1 MSERASSQA
10 PLAQQIFSKRML
22 ICVFTGFAS
31 GMPLYVL
38 LTLVPAWLSESGVS
52 LAAIG
57 LFALVGM
64 PYNWKFLWAPL
75 MDRFVPFPLGKRR
88 SWMLIF
94 QVALI
99 LAIAAMGL
107 LDPSE
112 NLSLVAVFAF
122 AVALF
127 SASQDISIDAYR
139 RELLP
144 DAELGLGN
152 SIHVATYRL
161 STLVPGSLSRVL
173 ADRLPW
179 NLVFLITASCMLLGV
194 RMTSVVKEPRRAVER
209 ALGIRDTFSKPF
221 IEYLERKGLR
231 SLLIVLAFLVLYKLG
246 DNMATALS
254 TPFYLELGFTM
265 TEIGLVAKTAA
276 LWAVLI
282 GGLFGGI
289 VMLRLGI
296 NRALWV
302 FGVVQIL
309 SIFGFAYLA
318 NQAPNLWLLAGVI
331 AFEYFG
337 VGLGTAALTAFM
349 ARETNP
355 TFAATQLA
363 LFTAL
368 ATVPRTFVNAST
380 GFISDALGWSSFFL
394 LCACFAIPGL
404 LMLPWVA
411 PWGQEASDAAADGG

>member
-1 MSERASSQA
+1 MSEHASSQA

-38 LTLVPAWLSESGVS
+38 LNLVPAWLSESGVS

-99 LAIAAMGL
+99 LAIGAMGL

-161 STLVPGSLSRVL
+161 STLVPGSLSLVL

-179 NLVFLITASCMLLGV
+179 NLVFLITASFMLLGV
-194 RMTSVVKEPRRAVER
+194 LMTSVVNEPRRQLER

>member
-1 MSERASSQA
+1 MSESSSLQASIV
-10 PLAQQIFSKRML
+10 QQVLSKRML

-38 LTLVPAWLSESGVS
+38 LNLVPAWLSESGVS

-75 MDRFVPFPLGKRR
+75 MDRFVPFQLGKRR

-99 LAIAAMGL
+99 LSIGAMGL
-107 LDPSE
+107 LDPSK
-112 NLSLVAVFAF
+112 NISLVAAFAF

-139 RELLP
+139 REILP

-161 STLVPGSLSRVL
+161 STLVPGSLSLVL

-179 NLVFLITASCMLLGV
+179 NLVFFITAAFMLFGV
-194 RMTSVVKEPRRAVER
+194 LMTSLVNEPQRQLER
-209 ALGIRDTFSKPF
+209 ALGLRDTFSKPF
-221 IEYLERKGLR
+221 LEYLERKGLR
-231 SLLIVLAFLVLYKLG
+231 GLLIVLAFLVLYKLG

-276 LWAVLI
+276 LWAVMV

-296 NRALWV
+296 NRGLWV
-302 FGVVQIL
+302 FGAVQIL
-309 SIFGFAYLA
+309 SIFGFAYLS
-318 NQAPNLWLLAGVI
+318 NQAPDLWLLAGVI

-380 GFISDALGWSSFFL
+380 GFISDALGWSNFFL

-411 PWGQEASDAAADGG
+411 PWREQPEKTLIDG

>member
-1 MSERASSQA
+1 MSERASLQA

-38 LTLVPAWLSESGVS
+38 LNLVPAWLSESGVS

-99 LAIAAMGL
+99 LAIGAMGL

-161 STLVPGSLSRVL
+161 STLVPGSLSLVL

-179 NLVFLITASCMLLGV
+179 NLVFLITASFMLLGV
-194 RMTSVVKEPRRAVER
+194 LMTSVVNEPRRQLER
-209 ALGIRDTFSKPF
+209 ALGIRDSFSKPF

-231 SLLIVLAFLVLYKLG
+231 SLLIVQAF
-246 DNMATALS
+246 
-254 TPFYLELGFTM
+254 
-265 TEIGLVAKTAA
+265 
-276 LWAVLI
+276 
-282 GGLFGGI
+282 
-289 VMLRLGI
+289 
-296 NRALWV
+296 
-302 FGVVQIL
+302 
-309 SIFGFAYLA
+309 
-318 NQAPNLWLLAGVI
+318 
-331 AFEYFG
+331 
-337 VGLGTAALTAFM
+337 
-349 ARETNP
+349 
-355 TFAATQLA
+355 
-363 LFTAL
+363 
-368 ATVPRTFVNAST
+368 
-380 GFISDALGWSSFFL
+380 
-394 LCACFAIPGL
+394 
-404 LMLPWVA
+404 
-411 PWGQEASDAAADGG
+411 

>member
-38 LTLVPAWLSESGVS
+38 LNLVPAWLSESGVS

-99 LAIAAMGL
+99 LAIGAMGL
-107 LDPSE
+107 VDPSE

-161 STLVPGSLSRVL
+161 STLVPGSLSLVL

-179 NLVFLITASCMLLGV
+179 NLVFLITASFMLLGV
-194 RMTSVVKEPRRAVER
+194 LMTTVVNEPRRQLER